1 MNVIV
6 DSEKDNQNLICN
18 KVKDKKKINERKIYS
33 LKKGHLNSSFY
44 GENIKRKSDDDE

>member
-6 DSEKDNQNLICN
+6 DSEKENQNFVSN
-18 KVKDKKKINERKIYS
+18 KVKDKKKINESKIYS

-44 GENIKRKSDDDE
+44 GENI